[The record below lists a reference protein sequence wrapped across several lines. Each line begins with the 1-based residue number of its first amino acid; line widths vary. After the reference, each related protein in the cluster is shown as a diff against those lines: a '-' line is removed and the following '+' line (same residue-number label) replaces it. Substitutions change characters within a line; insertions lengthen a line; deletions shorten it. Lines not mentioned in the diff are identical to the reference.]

1 MLRLLVPPPL
11 VALVS
16 ALLMWGISS
25 QLDALQF
32 AFPFQEI
39 AAYAFIG
46 LGVMIDIISIFAF
59 RRAKTTVTPLA
70 PEKASSLVVSG
81 LYRFTRN
88 PMYLGLLLILIG
100 AALLL
105 GSFANLV
112 VLVAFVAYITAFQI
126 KPEEERLQEV
136 FGAQYHSYKQKVR
149 RWI

>member
-1 MLRLLVPPPL
+1 MLKLLVPPPL
-11 VALVS
+11 VTLIS
-16 ALLMWGISS
+16 ALLMWGTAS
-25 QLDALQF
+25 QFEALNF
-32 AFPFQEI
+32 NFPFQEI
-39 AAYAFIG
+39 AAYAFIS

-59 RRAKTTVTPLA
+59 QSAKTTVTPLA

-88 PMYLGLLLILIG
+88 PMYLGMLLILVG
-100 AALLL
+100 VALLL

-112 VLVAFVAYITAFQI
+112 VLVAFIAYITAFQI

-136 FGAQYHSYKQKVR
+136 FGAQYLSYMQEVR